1 MNYDLSRTNKESRKR
16 FVRYANSL
24 LRNECRNARLEN
36 ESGRTLNQNS
46 YIHVLCRILALDI
59 GVTEAYAKQVYL
71 KTYACPDI
79 FKTITKDPITNELTE
94 VIRSVKDLTVPEMRH
109 VIKGFRD
116 WAAHNGYYLP
126 DATIADDG
134 TMAFASDK
142 DKEAFNQAEIQT
154 STLDEW
160 A

>member
-1 MNYDLSRTNKESRKR
+1 MNYDLRRTDKESRKR

-24 LRNECRNARLEN
+24 LRNERSNVCLID
-36 ESGRTLNQNS
+36 ESNRTLNQNS
-46 YIHVLCRILALDI
+46 YIHVLCRILAQDI

-71 KTYACPDI
+71 KTLACPDV
-79 FKTITKDPITNELTE
+79 FKTMTKDPITNEMTE
-94 VIRSVKDLTVPEMRH
+94 VTRSVSDLTVPEMRH

-116 WAAHNGYYLP
+116 WAANNGYYLP

-134 TMAFASDK
+134 TMAFLSDS

-160 A
+160 I